1 MIWTIIFAILFFSLI
16 IFVHELGHFLTAR
29 LFKVTVHEFAIGMGP
44 KLISWGK
51 KQTKYSIRIVPVGGY
66 CKMEGEDEASQN
78 EGSFSGKPWYARLI
92 ILASGAGMNVILGF
106 VVCIIYTI
114 ILTSQTGIIA
124 TTTIDALAPEA
135 PAASVL
141 QAGDRILEING
152 SKVNIKRDIDF
163 EISRNGTENAKIL
176 VERNGEELS
185 FDIKPVTETYEDGT
199 MGHMI
204 GIYLKT
210 DTPNVLNIL
219 HESFFQTIWMGKTVI
234 VSLGMLISGKASM
247 NDVSGPVGV
256 VSTMNT
262 VAQGGGIVGLI
273 NLLMLG
279 SLISVNIGIMNLLPL
294 PALDGGRIFFILIE
308 GIRRK
313 PIPPEKEGIVHFI
326 GLILLFGL
334 MIFATWNDIMRLI
347 NGV

>member
-51 KQTKYSIRIVPVGGY
+51 KQTMYSIRMIPVGGF

-78 EGSFSGKPWYARLI
+78 EGSFSNKPWYARLI
-92 ILASGAGMNVILGF
+92 ILASGAGMNIILGF

-135 PAASVL
+135 PAAKVL
-141 QAGDRILEING
+141 QAGDKILEING
-152 SKVNIKRDIDF
+152 STVNIKRDIDF
-163 EISRNGTENAKIL
+163 EININGADTAKIL
-176 VERNGEELS
+176 VDRKGEELE
-185 FDIKPVTETYEDGT
+185 FDIKPVISTHEDGT
-199 MGHMI
+199 QSHMI

-210 DTPNVLNIL
+210 ESPGVLNIL
-219 HESFFQTIWMGKTVI
+219 HESLFQTIWMGKTVI

-334 MIFATWNDIMRLI
+334 MIFATWNDILRLI